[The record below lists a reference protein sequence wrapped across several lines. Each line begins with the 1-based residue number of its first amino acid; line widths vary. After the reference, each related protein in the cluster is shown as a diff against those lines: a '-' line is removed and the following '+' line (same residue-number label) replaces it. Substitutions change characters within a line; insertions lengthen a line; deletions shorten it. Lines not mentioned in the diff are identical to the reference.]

1 MTPHLTVATLNAQ
14 AIGAAWH
21 HGSRRAYRTEKA
33 ANWDRLAA
41 TYARAVGIYPG
52 CYSQA
57 PVWDAR
63 MQART
68 LYAQHRAEAW
78 RAISRGDAEAAAHH
92 RRQALRWRAAF
103 LPRCGRARA

>member
-1 MTPHLTVATLNAQ
+1 MTPDLTVAILNAQ

-21 HGSRRAYRTEKA
+21 HGSRRDYRTDRA
-33 ANWDRLAA
+33 ASWDRLAA
-41 TYARAVGIYPG
+41 SYARAVGIYPG
-52 CYSQA
+52 GYSQA
-57 PVWDAR
+57 RVWDDR

-78 RAISRGDAEAAAHH
+78 RAVARGDADAAAHH
-92 RRQALRWRAAF
+92 RRQAMRWRLEF